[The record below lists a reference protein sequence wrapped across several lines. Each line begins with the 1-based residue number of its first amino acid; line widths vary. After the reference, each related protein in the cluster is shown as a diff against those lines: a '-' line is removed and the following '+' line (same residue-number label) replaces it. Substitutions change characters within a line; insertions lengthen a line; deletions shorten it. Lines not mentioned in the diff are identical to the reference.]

1 MGSVQSKSRATIK
14 NMDFSFENSLV
25 RITANRSSPEIRLAG
40 LNVGPFEEGN
50 DYEVYYWAALELEKG
65 GIARLKEEDQV
76 DSVKLNKVQ
85 WTERIQ
91 TSGQVSKLPDY
102 VYPKLRRRLAELRK
116 EISKD
121 PEKIREYERFRQ
133 LTQDITN
140 SRLRKIVSIASAP
153 AQTENTLRNFTTEE
167 KLLYDRLYRLI
178 NNWRKQI
185 LEYEGGAE

>member
-1 MGSVQSKSRATIK
+1 MGSMQSKSRATIK

-25 RITANRSSPEIRLAG
+25 RIKANRTSPEIRLAG
-40 LNVGPFEEGN
+40 LSVGPFEEGN

-65 GIARLKEEDQV
+65 GIARPREEDKL

-116 EISKD
+116 EIAKD
-121 PEKIREYERFRQ
+121 PEKIREYERFRH

-178 NNWRKQI
+178 ENWRKQI
-185 LEYEGGAE
+185 LEYEGGTE